1 MNFLSNALKFTDKHG
16 RITVLVKV
24 LESQVTKEIDAEN
37 TEMYISLQ
45 LSILDT
51 GVGISQE
58 GLSNLFI
65 DFGKLEEGSSRNR
78 QGTGLGLS
86 ICKNIIERM
95 GGSVSVKSTLGK
107 GTEFKVIFK
116 TKCRVTPDYFE

>member
-1 MNFLSNALKFTDKHG
+1 MNFLSNALKFTDKHS